1 MKKLI
6 LSALAA
12 AFVLGI
18 GASTLVTSAA
28 LAGDEPPVDCTNPDN
43 ADNEACK

>member
-18 GASTLVTSAA
+18 GASTLVVSKAY
-28 LAGDEPPVDCTNPDN
+28 AGDEMIDCSLPEN

>member
-1 MKKLI
+1 MKKLL

-18 GASTLVTSAA
+18 GASTLVASHAY
-28 LAGDEPPVDCTNPDN
+28 AGDEMIDCSNPDN